1 MARCYRD
8 HSRPQDRAERII
20 IRPFPSDNYETPI
33 EEYPGYLAV
42 EWEESD
48 LLTDTPELLEFWR
61 EMWCAYSEIL
71 VDEDLERD
79 IVVQLPRGPTPIHIE
94 AGAKLAHVLD
104 QLPVFDVTFAGG
116 PDDAGPASGSGY
128 VICLADG
135 ASMEDVKT
143 AIAAIADA
151 IRADD
156 KAVRNELEIK

>member
-8 HSRPQDRAERII
+8 HSRPQDRAERIM
-20 IRPFPSDNYETPI
+20 IRPFPSDDYETPI

-42 EWEESD
+42 EWDESD

-79 IVVQLPRGPTPIHIE
+79 IVVQLPSGPTQVHIS
-94 AGAKLAHVLD
+94 ADTKLAPVLD
-104 QLPVFDVTFAGG
+104 QLPNFDVYFDSG

-128 VICLADG
+128 VICLGDG
-135 ASMEDVKT
+135 ASMEDVKR
-143 AIAAIADA
+143 AIAALADA
-151 IRADD
+151 VCADD
-156 KAVRNELEIK
+156 KVVRGQLGI